1 MSNVHR
7 ETAKIYTFPV
17 KQDAVSR
24 RLALQAQRV
33 AQFASLSVPRTDFG
47 SGWYHEAAID
57 DEAKPANH

>member
-17 KQDAVSR
+17 KQDAVRR

-33 AQFASLSVPRTDFG
+33 AEFDARSIPRTDFG

-57 DEAKPANH
+57 DETKPANH